1 MKTKKIYNLVLA
13 GLLMTFL
20 ISGCTG
26 DFQDINTNRRVLSQ
40 LDRATI
46 GNVFAYVEFGVTNH
60 HGYFQISQNLFAD
73 LYAQFYANTQTKFPS
88 DRNILVGGWLNA
100 AWRGCYRETATN
112 LDVVLKKTNPKY
124 VEGLE
129 KEYAVAQIMKV
140 YHYQKVSDYWGPI
153 PYSQVGNLEASV
165 PYDAQDAIYYSFF
178 DLLDSANAV
187 ISKGGNAYGSN
198 DQIYGGDLDKWLK
211 FSNSLRLRI
220 ALRISKVDPGRA
232 KQEAEKA
239 VSGGVIESVDDNAI
253 FHVTDNSYN
262 YLNRMVPW
270 NEFRM
275 SATMESLLKGYD
287 DPRMPGYFSPTVNS
301 VNAGTPEWR
310 GLRNGYTIAGLSADD
325 LHYDNLSML
334 GPRWAVMENRGKN
347 NIEIIMASE
356 VWFLRAEGALIG
368 WNMGTTPKEAYINGI
383 TTSMEYWGIEPATIA
398 AYIASA
404 NTPIATHDAPQ
415 PVSDVPVAW
424 VDGDTD
430 MELQQILTQKWLAL
444 FPDGWEAWAD
454 LRRANLPKLYER
466 IASDN
471 PDVPKDAMMSR
482 VTYVDSEYSTNA
494 EGVAQGIQL
503 LGGPDK
509 GSTKLWWDV
518 D

>member
-1 MKTKKIYNLVLA
+1 MLA

-20 ISGCTG
+20 ISSCTSE
-26 DFQDINTNRRVLSQ
+26 FEDINTNRRVLAE

-73 LYAQFYANTQTKFPS
+73 YYCEYYGNTQTKFPS
-88 DRNILVGGWLNA
+88 DRHVLVGGWLNA
-100 AWRGCYRETATN
+100 AWRGVYRETSTN
-112 LDVVLKKTNPKY
+112 LDVVLKKTNPAY
-124 VEGLE
+124 VEGME
-129 KEYAVAQIMKV
+129 KEYAVAQIIKA
-140 YHYQKVSDYWGPI
+140 YHYQKVTDYWGPV
-153 PYSQVGNLEASV
+153 PYSKVGNLEATV
-165 PYDAQDAIYYSFF
+165 PYDSQQDIYYSFF

-187 ISKGGNAYGSN
+187 ISKGGNAYGAN
-198 DQIYGGDLDKWLK
+198 DQIYNGDLDKWLK

-220 ALRISKVDPGRA
+220 AMRISNVDPARA

-239 VSGGVIESVDDNAI
+239 VQGGVITSVDESAI

-275 SATMESLLKGYD
+275 SATMESVLKGYN

-301 VNAGTPEWR
+301 VNAGSPEWR
-310 GLRNGYTIAGLSADD
+310 GLRNGYPIADLSADD

-334 GPRWAVMENRGKN
+334 GPRWAVMSNRGSN
-347 NIEIIMASE
+347 NIEILQAAE
-356 VWFLRAEGALIG
+356 VYFLRAEGALKGWDMGIG
-368 WNMGTTPKEAYINGI
+368 AKEAYNLGI
-383 TTSMEYWGIEPATIA
+383 TMSLQYWGADAGTIA
-398 AYIASA
+398 SYLTSNAVPVS
-404 NTPIATHDAPQ
+404 THDAPD
-415 PVSDVPVAW
+415 PVSDVPIAW
-424 VDGDTD
+424 VDGDPD

-454 LRRANLPKLYER
+454 LRRSNLPKMYPR

-471 PDVPKDAMMSR
+471 PDVPKDALMSR
-482 VTYVDSEYSTNA
+482 VTYVDSEYTTNA
-494 EGVAQGIQL
+494 DGVAQGIQL

-518 D
+518 N

>member
-1 MKTKKIYNLVLA
+1 MKTNKLFNYVLA

-20 ISGCTG
+20 ISGCTT
-26 DFQDINTNRRVLSQ
+26 DFEDINTNPRVLAQ
-40 LDRATI
+40 LDPSTI

-73 LYAQFYANTQTKFPS
+73 HFAEYYANTQTKFPS
-88 DRNILVGGWLNA
+88 DRHILVGGWLNA

-112 LDVVLKKTNPKY
+112 LAVVLNETNPAY

-129 KEYAVAQIMKV
+129 KEYALAQIMKV

-153 PYSQVGNLEASV
+153 PYSQVGNLQATVAYESQS
-165 PYDAQDAIYYSFF
+165 DIYYSFF

-198 DQIYGGDLDKWLK
+198 DQIYKGDLDKWLK

-220 ALRISKVDPGRA
+220 AMRISKVDPTTA
-232 KQEAEKA
+232 KEQAEKA
-239 VSGGVIESVDDNAI
+239 VKGGVIESNDESAI

-262 YLNRMVPW
+262 YLNIMVPW

-275 SATMESLLKGYD
+275 SATMESLLKGYS

-301 VNAGTPEWR
+301 VNAGSPEWR
-310 GLRNGYTIAGLSADD
+310 GLRNGYPIADLSADD

-334 GPRWAVMENRGKN
+334 GPRWAVVANKGSN
-347 NIEIIMASE
+347 NIEILQAAE
-356 VWFLRAEGALIG
+356 VYFLRAEGALMG
-368 WNMGTTPKEAYINGI
+368 WEMGITAKEAYNKGI
-383 TTSMEYWGIEPATIA
+383 TASLSYWKVDPAEIT
-398 AYIASA
+398 AYIASNA
-404 NTPIATHDAPQ
+404 TPIATHDAPQ
-415 PVSDVPVAW
+415 PVSDVPIAW
-424 VDGDTD
+424 VDGDPD
-430 MELQQILTQKWLAL
+430 MQLQQVLTQKWLAL

-471 PDVPKDAMMSR
+471 PDIPKDAMVSR

-494 EGVAQGIQL
+494 DGVAQGIQL